1 MVITLEYKNLD
12 YKKIGERIRDYRKSL
27 KLVNEVGKP
36 MKATQENLLAYMRSK
51 ELPTFGRNTLSDLEN
66 GEEKAYSAV
75 SLEQWSALCSVF
87 GCSIGHLLGEY
98 EAHDYN
104 IQFIKDETGL
114 TEKAIHAIML
124 LRRNNQVD
132 WGLDTLNY
140 FLEHSDAETFLYYMT
155 AYSTA
160 GESYVDTY
168 PLKVFKRD
176 IFQMRLNDCIKEIAD
191 GITNENKY
199 KPDYRK
205 YYSAYLGAYM
215 KKVDNAGV
223 EHSLDEFKKEME
235 QTGLIFDS
243 KLFEG
248 RERNG

>member
-1 MVITLEYKNLD
+1 
-12 YKKIGERIRDYRKSL
+12 
-27 KLVNEVGKP
+27 
-36 MKATQENLLAYMRSK
+36 
-51 ELPTFGRNTLSDLEN
+51 
-66 GEEKAYSAV
+66 
-75 SLEQWSALCSVF
+75 
-87 GCSIGHLLGEY
+87 
-98 EAHDYN
+98 
-104 IQFIKDETGL
+104 
-114 TEKAIHAIML
+114 ML

-191 GITNENKY
+191 GLTNENKY

-235 QTGLIFDS
+235 QNGLIFDS